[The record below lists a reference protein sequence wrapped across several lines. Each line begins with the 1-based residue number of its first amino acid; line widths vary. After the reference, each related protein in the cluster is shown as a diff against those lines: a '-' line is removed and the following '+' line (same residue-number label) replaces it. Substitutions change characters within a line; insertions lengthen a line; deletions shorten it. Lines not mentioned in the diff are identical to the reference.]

1 MDDSIWNEFPH
12 TFSIPAIA
20 SDPHGKRESVD
31 AQQSDGDRPN
41 PVREILRSAHT
52 IILTWKGDMTP
63 RIIHMATAITPA
75 IVTRIILI
83 SLIVPSLCT
92 VANSSAVRFPGA
104 AMG

>member
-1 MDDSIWNEFPH
+1 MDDSIWNESPH

-52 IILTWKGDMTP
+52 IILT
-63 RIIHMATAITPA
+63 
-75 IVTRIILI
+75 
-83 SLIVPSLCT
+83 
-92 VANSSAVRFPGA
+92 
-104 AMG
+104 

>member
-1 MDDSIWNEFPH
+1 MDDSIWNESPH

-63 RIIHMATAITPA
+63 RIIHMATAI
-75 IVTRIILI
+75 VTRIILI